1 MRAAYELHCAAVV
14 LLALVDQPLHGE
26 VDVGLVA
33 DGVYGGH
40 LVRVKVRVRVRV
52 RVGLGLGLGASG
64 LLLRSLQAASYVRS
78 A

>member
-1 MRAAYELHCAAVV
+1 VRAAYELHCAAVV

-40 LVRVKVRVRVRV
+40 LVRVRVRVRVRIRVRVRVRV
-52 RVGLGLGLGASG
+52 RVRERVS
-64 LLLRSLQAASYVRS
+64 S
-78 A
+78 